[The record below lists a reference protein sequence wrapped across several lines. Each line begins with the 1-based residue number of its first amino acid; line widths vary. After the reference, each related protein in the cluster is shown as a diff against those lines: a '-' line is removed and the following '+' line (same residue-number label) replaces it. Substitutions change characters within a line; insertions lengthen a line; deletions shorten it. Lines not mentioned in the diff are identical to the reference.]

1 MKKGIPAKQVAK
13 LQDELADKRKNYLKL
28 RYFVTLYNDVD
39 ELRAML
45 LHALDHHNRDYE
57 FSEEVFNHHPIL
69 PHI

>member
-45 LHALDHHNRDYE
+45 LHALDHHNTDYE